1 MISVQ
6 NFEFNLGFGIKTTS
20 PQEAGE
26 LLMKR
31 EYPQILESATTPHD
45 VIFIPEVYLYG
56 KLAEKVNIYY
66 FNCIVVRRELWL
78 IKSSIFQI
86 NQMIQMINLKV
97 SENKAHK

>member
-1 MISVQ
+1 MFMISVQ

-45 VIFIPEVYLYG
+45 VIFIPEVYLYESIT
-56 KLAEKVNIYY
+56 EKVLCVD
-66 FNCIVVRRELWL
+66 F
-78 IKSSIFQI
+78 
-86 NQMIQMINLKV
+86 
-97 SENKAHK
+97 

>member
-1 MISVQ
+1 MFMISVQ
-6 NFEFNLGFGIKTTS
+6 NFEYNLGFGIKTTS

-66 FNCIVVRRELWL
+66 FNCIVVRRL